1 MDDGTIRYGIISS
14 LCILLARGAIISFF
28 VVAFILPTMFMVF
41 DRVIIKTSMGFT
53 VKK

>member
-28 VVAFILPTMFMVF
+28 VVAFILPAMFMVF